1 MFIKKKILFNGI
13 NFYNLEYND
22 VLKKIKKG
30 GLIVIPSGPGLAT
43 IRNDK
48 EYHTSLKNSDVAI
61 LDSGFF
67 CLLLL
72 FIKFIKTKKFSGYL
86 LIKKI
91 LDDRNLKNDT
101 FFFVDPN
108 KQENIVN
115 RKYLLSSKI
124 IKSFYYIAPIYKKKI
139 IEDFKLLKIL
149 QEKKPKF
156 IIINIAGGIQEKL
169 GYYLKKNCSFNP
181 IIICSGAAIS
191 FLTKEQ
197 APINDFHDKMY
208 LGWLVRIM
216 YNPLLYLP
224 RYFKAFK
231 LFFLIL
237 VSNIKVTLI

>member
-91 LDDRNLKNDT
+91 LNDRNLKNDT

-115 RKYLLSSKI
+115 RKYLLSSK
-124 IKSFYYIAPIYKKKI
+124 IAPIYKKKI

-216 YNPLLYLP
+216 FNPLLYLP